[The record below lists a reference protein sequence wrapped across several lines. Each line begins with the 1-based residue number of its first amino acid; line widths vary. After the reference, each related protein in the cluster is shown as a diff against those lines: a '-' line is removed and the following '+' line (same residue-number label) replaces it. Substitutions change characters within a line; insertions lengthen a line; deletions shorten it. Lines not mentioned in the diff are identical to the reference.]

1 MRTRPVVTA
10 LAGIGVALAVLGGV
24 TACSSSSD
32 GADSA
37 STSASATPTSPA
49 DAMTAMCEQLIAD
62 AMTVEA
68 AEALAESSGY
78 VTRIGTLDG
87 EPQAVTTDFREDRF
101 TFDVTDGIVVGCTL
115 G

>member
-10 LAGIGVALAVLGGV
+10 LAGIGVALAVLAGT
-24 TACSSSSD
+24 TACSSASN

-37 STSASATPTSPA
+37 AATATSPA
-49 DAMTAMCEQLIAD
+49 DARSAMCAQMIAD
-62 AMTVEA
+62 AMTVQA

-101 TFDVTDGIVVGCTL
+101 TFDVADGVVIGCTL

>member
-10 LAGIGVALAVLGGV
+10 LAGIGVALAVLAST
-24 TACSSSSD
+24 TACSSASN

-37 STSASATPTSPA
+37 ATSATATSPV
-49 DAMTAMCEQLIAD
+49 DARSAMCAQMIAD
-62 AMTVEA
+62 AMTVQA

-78 VTRIGTLDG
+78 VARIGTLDG

-101 TFDVTDGIVVGCTL
+101 TFDVADGVVIGCTL